1 MGDFNAHSYLWGP
14 VNLPDRADVIEYLLE
29 DYNMSVLNNGTP
41 TRNPA
46 PPTERRAP
54 DLSIC
59 SASLRQNYTWAVG
72 DDPLGSDHIPITI
85 RFQTSVTF
93 NLSLPSQ
100 PNLTR
105 SIDWAIYSTEVL
117 SRLAGREQEE
127 LAVNRYDKLYSI
139 LVDSA

>member
-1 MGDFNAHSYLWGP
+1 MLIAIKHGINYRRVTINTPYECVCCYIELANFSCYVLSVYVPPNVGLNAANLRPIFTNVPSLILGDFNAHSYLWGP

-59 SASLRQNYTWAVG
+59 SASLRQNYTWAV
-72 DDPLGSDHIPITI
+72 
-85 RFQTSVTF
+85 F
-93 NLSLPSQ
+93 
-100 PNLTR
+100 
-105 SIDWAIYSTEVL
+105 
-117 SRLAGREQEE
+117 
-127 LAVNRYDKLYSI
+127 
-139 LVDSA
+139 